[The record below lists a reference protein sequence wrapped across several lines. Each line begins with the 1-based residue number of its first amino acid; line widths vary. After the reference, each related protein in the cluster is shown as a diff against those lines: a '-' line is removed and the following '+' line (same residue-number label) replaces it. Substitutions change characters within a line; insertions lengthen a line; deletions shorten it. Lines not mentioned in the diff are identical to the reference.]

1 MLIRSEEAEQ
11 IIIIL
16 LLIYP
21 DTEMSDS
28 IDYIL
33 QLPQRKII
41 VAEND
46 VFLNEKRRNDIF
58 ILMVEESIGSAGGRA
73 AGFGHRR
80 VERIYG
86 FSCYESGEC
95 TKFFD
100 ASEQSVIDRFDIP
113 YSAVAMD
120 IRLSDGTPYTLQGI
134 VDPDSVATYRSV
146 IANLK

>member
-1 MLIRSEEAEQ
+1 
-11 IIIIL
+11 
-16 LLIYP
+16 
-21 DTEMSDS
+21 MSDS

-46 VFLNEKRRNDIF
+46 VFLDKKIRNDIF
-58 ILMVEESIGSAGGRA
+58 ILMVEESVGSAGGRA

-100 ASEQSVIDRFDIP
+100 TTKQGEIDQFDIP

-134 VDPDSVATYRSV
+134 VDRDSVATYRSV
-146 IANLK
+146 VGNVK